1 MSKILQEL
9 IDKQLKD
16 VTKKFRFTQK
26 HLLRLSLSLP
36 TSIFHPTQC
45 SIWSTSYI
53 SRARIRI
60 RRHQKY
66 VTFSMRGKKHMSQRL
81 IYLNYCGQLPNHFIR
96 SNCSNK
102 GKCCNINHMTKVQ
115 YRSKVKV
122 KAIRT
127 TNKISKFKY
136 HGTIK
141 KLNLPKVKFTTFY
154 LNFD

>member
-45 SIWSTSYI
+45 SIWNSSFVC
-53 SRARIRI
+53 RARARTSDN
-60 RRHQKY
+60 Y
-66 VTFSMRGKKHMSQRL
+66 VRFSMRGKKHMSQRL
-81 IYLNYCGQLPNHFIR
+81 IYLNYCGPLPSHFIR

-102 GKCCNINHMTKVQ
+102 GKCCNINHMKKVV
-115 YRSKVKV
+115 YRSNTPKVLYKPLHV
-122 KAIRT
+122 
-127 TNKISKFKY
+127 SKFKY

-141 KLNLPKVKFTTFY
+141 KLNLPKVQFTTFY
-154 LNFD
+154 LYFD